1 MSEANTVTVQI
12 EDAVAIVTLNR
23 PAKRNA
29 MSPTLHLEMADVL
42 EKLRYEP
49 TSRVLIITGA
59 GESFCAGM
67 DLKQFFMDLKDN
79 PPEFDRI
86 FRIATEWRFRTLRY
100 YRSSKDA
107 TSPLRRRRRPLDS
120 PK

>member
-42 EKLRYEP
+42 EKLRY
-49 TSRVLIITGA
+49 
-59 GESFCAGM
+59 
-67 DLKQFFMDLKDN
+67 
-79 PPEFDRI
+79 
-86 FRIATEWRFRTLRY
+86 
-100 YRSSKDA
+100 
-107 TSPLRRRRRPLDS
+107 
-120 PK
+120 

>member
-49 TSRVLIITGA
+49 ASRVSHHHRG
-59 GESFCAGM
+59 
-67 DLKQFFMDLKDN
+67 
-79 PPEFDRI
+79 R
-86 FRIATEWRFRTLRY
+86 
-100 YRSSKDA
+100 
-107 TSPLRRRRRPLDS
+107 
-120 PK
+120 